1 VPESVLA
8 KIFGVGAGK
17 GSPITFISR
26 LLLGWYLR
34 EIRRME
40 IPEDPG
46 EAIVTYPLA

>member
-1 VPESVLA
+1 MPKSLFA
-8 KIFGVGAGK
+8 QILGIGG
-17 GSPITFISR
+17 PIAIVSR

-34 EIRRME
+34 EVRRLK